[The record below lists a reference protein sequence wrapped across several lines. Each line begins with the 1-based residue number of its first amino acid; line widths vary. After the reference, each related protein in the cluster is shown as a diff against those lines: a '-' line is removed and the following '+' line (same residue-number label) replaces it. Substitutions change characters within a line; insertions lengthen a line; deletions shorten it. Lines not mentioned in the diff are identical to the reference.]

1 MVSIL
6 LADDHELVRFGIEK
20 MLESEPGYTIVATA
34 RTGEEAIEAAKKHQP
49 EIVLMDHQMP
59 GLGGLGATRR
69 IVQTCPATKVIGL
82 SVYADEPYP
91 SQFLKAGA
99 SGYVTKGSSF
109 DDIVKA
115 IKTVLRGG
123 CYISPEVAGN
133 MALHSLGEKSSP
145 FDSLSRRELEISLM
159 LVNCEKVAS
168 ISRVLNI
175 STKTVNTYRY
185 RIFEKLNIN
194 SDVELAWL
202 ALRHGVVELPATS

>member
-20 MLESEPGYTIVATA
+20 MLEGEQGYRIVATA
-34 RTGEEAIEAAKKHQP
+34 RTGEEAIAEARAHQP
-49 EIVLMDHQMP
+49 DIVLMDHQMP

-69 IVQTCPATKVIGL
+69 IVQTCPNTRVIGL

-133 MALHSLGEKSSP
+133 MALHSLGEKTSP

-168 ISRVLNI
+168 ISRLLNI
-175 STKTVNTYRY
+175 SSKTVNTYRY
-185 RIFEKLNIN
+185 RIFEKLNVN

-202 ALRHGVVELPATS
+202 ALRHGVVELPSTS

>member
-6 LADDHELVRFGIEK
+6 LADDHELVRFGVEK
-20 MLESEPGYTIVATA
+20 MLEAEQSYQIVATA
-34 RTGEEAIEAAKKHQP
+34 RTGEEAIEGAKQYRP
-49 EIVLMDHQMP
+49 DIVLMDHQMP

-69 IVQTCPATKVIGL
+69 IVQTCPSTKVIGL
-82 SVYADEPYP
+82 SVYSDEPYP

-123 CYISPEVAGN
+123 CYISPEAAGN

-185 RIFEKLNIN
+185 RIFEKLNVN

-202 ALRHGVVELPATS
+202 ALRHGVVELPTTS

>member
-6 LADDHELVRFGIEK
+6 LADDHDLVRFGIEK
-20 MLESEPGYTIVATA
+20 MLEAEPGYRIVATA
-34 RTGEEAIEAAKKHQP
+34 RSGEEAIALSREHKPAV
-49 EIVLMDHQMP
+49 VLMDHQMP
-59 GLGGLGATRR
+59 GIGGLGATRR
-69 IVQTCPATKVIGL
+69 IAQTCPSTRVIGL
-82 SVYADEPYP
+82 SVYADEPFP

-99 SGYVTKGSSF
+99 SGYVTKGASF
-109 DDIVKA
+109 DEILKA
-115 IKTVLRGG
+115 IKTVLSGG

-133 MALHSLGEKSSP
+133 MAMRSLGSKESP
-145 FDSLSRRELEISLM
+145 FESLSRRELEITLM
-159 LVNCEKVAS
+159 LVNCEKVAA
-168 ISRVLNI
+168 ISRLLNI